1 MFQLAVFREKK
12 VDCHVFYLG
21 EIPVMVRRNLQ
32 KNLLLLAKMSKEHE
46 VTFAALYFTHEIRF
60 HIDP

>member
-21 EIPVMVRRNLQ
+21 EAFVMIRTNFP
-32 KNLLLLAKMSKEHE
+32 KNLTAAGRDAKKYEIAF
-46 VTFAALYFTHEIRF
+46 TALYIFYI
-60 HIDP
+60 